1 LRRVY
6 TDVHRAAGLLLTA
19 GAAAALAMPAP
30 VSAAFPGANGKIAF
44 AWAERHEDELGQ
56 RPSTAKRSIDVPR
69 SNGPGRRSLRAC
81 MEVDGQP
88 DSGDCSIEY
97 LTPAWAPSGKRLA
110 FDAGTRLAV
119 MRSDGTGFRL
129 LPQVTSDDGEPAW
142 SPDGKRLVLS
152 GAEEVGGESDL
163 HVLEL
168 ATGRARRLTS
178 DGGRAP
184 AWSSRGRIAFTKG
197 GSPSRPGTGS
207 VYSVRPGGADLRLLV
222 RRASHPAWSPRG
234 TRLIVVRPRRTL
246 TALWVVGAD
255 GRGLRRM
262 VTPGA
267 DNPQQPCW
275 SPDGREIAYTGFEGN
290 LVAQRLRDRR
300 TRPVAPGGFNAE
312 SSFGASAPD
321 WQPRPRR

>member
-1 LRRVY
+1 MGVRR
-6 TDVHRAAGLLLTA
+6 APGLFVIA
-19 GAAAALAMPAP
+19 GAAAALAIPAP
-30 VSAAFPGANGKIAF
+30 AAAAFPGENGSIAF
-44 AWAERHEDELGQ
+44 GWAERHEDELGQ
-56 RPSTAKRSIDVPR
+56 MPATAKRSIDVARP
-69 SNGPGRRSLRAC
+69 GGHGRRSLRAC
-81 MEVDGQP
+81 MEVNGQP

-97 LTPAWAPSGKRLA
+97 LSPAWAPGGRRLA

-152 GAEEVGGESDL
+152 GAEAVGGQSDL

-178 DGGRAP
+178 AGGRAP
-184 AWSSRGRIAFTKG
+184 AWSSRGRIAFTRD
-197 GSPSRPGTGS
+197 GSPSRPGTGA
-207 VYSVRPGGADLRLLV
+207 VYTVRPGGGGLRLLA
-222 RRASHPAWSPRG
+222 RRASNPSWSPRG
-234 TRLIVVRPRRTL
+234 TRLVVVRPLRTL
-246 TALWVVGAD
+246 TRLWLVRAD
-255 GRGLRRM
+255 GSRRRRM

-275 SPDGREIAYTGFEGN
+275 SPDGEQIAYTGFDGN

-300 TRPVAPGGFNAE
+300 IRQVAPGGFSAE
-312 SSFGASAPD
+312 QSFAASSPD
-321 WQPRPRR
+321 WQPLPRR